1 MWDDTKLPTVTL
13 QAAAGFLGIKP
24 TARKEHMVRAMLESL
39 AYRVV
44 QLLRAV
50 DEETSCTYTKI
61 RLQSNGR
68 RARGAQWA
76 RNECRR

>member
-1 MWDDTKLPTVTL
+1 MLLTPRDGRGS

-39 AYRVV
+39 AFRVA

-50 DEETSCTYTKI
+50 DDETTCTYTRI
-61 RLQSNGR
+61 R
-68 RARGAQWA
+68 
-76 RNECRR
+76 